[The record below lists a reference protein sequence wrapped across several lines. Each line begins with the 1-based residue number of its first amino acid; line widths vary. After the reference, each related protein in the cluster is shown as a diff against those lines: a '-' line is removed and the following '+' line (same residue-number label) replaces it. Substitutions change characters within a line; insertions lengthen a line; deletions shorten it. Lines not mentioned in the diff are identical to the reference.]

1 MLSTAAAAAAPAAQ
15 AYLMFGDEE
24 YLSMFTELYV
34 ATMRHMQVRTL
45 LPEGHSCCHC
55 LLRLHMLYISCFDV

>member
-1 MLSTAAAAAAPAAQ
+1 
-15 AYLMFGDEE
+15 MFGDEE

-45 LPEGHSCCHC
+45 LVYGRSSLHC